1 MCPNLIKVILC
12 LFTLS
17 PLPWTGECDT
27 EAEVAVRYPEAETE
41 APLLWAGVNEELGY
55 GGKERAQPDGAF
67 ALPHSHMSFREFVGD
82 KGDLGKAVVPAAIL
96 AGYTG
101 NTLSLL

>member
-1 MCPNLIKVILC
+1 MHYP
-12 LFTLS
+12 
-17 PLPWTGECDT
+17 DT
-27 EAEVAVRYPEAETE
+27 ESE
-41 APLLWAGVNEELGY
+41 APVLWDEGNEELDY
-55 GGKERAQPDGAF
+55 SRKERSQSDGAF

-101 NTLSLL
+101 NTLGLLVCNCHWL